1 MQPSKR
7 RSLNLIKSV
16 TLESSIWNTDGMT
29 SVALE
34 TPLPRSIRDIAPEVP
49 AVVFYR
55 VRNVDAL
62 SCPPSK
68 AT

>member
-1 MQPSKR
+1 MDYKPFTPYATQQR

-29 SVALE
+29 SALE

-49 AVVFYR
+49 AVVFTES
-55 VRNVDAL
+55 AM
-62 SCPPSK
+62 
-68 AT
+68 